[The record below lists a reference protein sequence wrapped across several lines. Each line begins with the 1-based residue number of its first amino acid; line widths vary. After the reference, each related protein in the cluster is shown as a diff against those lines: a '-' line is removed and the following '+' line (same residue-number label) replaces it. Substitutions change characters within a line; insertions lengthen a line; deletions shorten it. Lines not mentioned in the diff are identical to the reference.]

1 LAPSLLGL
9 IIHMNAASY
18 PMVCMGGQG
27 IEDKANINKD
37 KVKIAK
43 SIKEQKSRK
52 RFMESA
58 HYLFYSLKPLA
69 YRTRLMAGQGQW

>member
-27 IEDKANINKD
+27 IEDKANI
-37 KVKIAK
+37 
-43 SIKEQKSRK
+43 S
-52 RFMESA
+52 
-58 HYLFYSLKPLA
+58 
-69 YRTRLMAGQGQW
+69 RTRLK

>member
-1 LAPSLLGL
+1 
-9 IIHMNAASY
+9 MNSASC

-27 IEDKANINKD
+27 IKDKANISQD

-58 HYLFYSLKPLA
+58 QYPSFTHLSP
-69 YRTRLMAGQGQW
+69 